1 MFRKSDWYSVFQ
13 GHRKFDLFGERNEK
27 IHRVQRRLVSRI
39 YAMDSLKEL
48 ESYVDDAIKVFL
60 TRMRE
65 RQGQV
70 VNMGLWV
77 QLYAFGMP

>member
-27 IHRVQRRLVSRI
+27 IHGVQRRLVSRI